1 MRPRMVS
8 KEILFTA
15 EGQPITPAQISQKI
29 ARFGNGYNDAANDII
44 RESEVLGEDGEVFFK
59 CASRILSSFGMTR
72 SGPFHANCDQR
83 LRGCWDAIG
92 KNLVQINKSV
102 RESGLSRDRYIVELS
117 EPERKD
123 LIVEIWLLTKRL
135 LPFTMGGT
143 SYGLVGA
150 SKILF
155 SVLPEIT
162 LPIDNAQ
169 WLHVFK
175 TVDIG
180 DVLHQMVFDI
190 QRWESVTGRRLN
202 DLDSSKKL
210 TTLPSVYNA
219 WLCPLDRKKATQKK
233 TKHSEHQYKRMH

>member
-1 MRPRMVS
+1 MRPRMHS
-8 KEILFTA
+8 IEILFTA
-15 EGQPITPAQISQKI
+15 EGYPITQDQIRQKI
-29 ARFGNGYNDAANDII
+29 ANFGDGYNDATRDII
-44 RESEVLGEDGEVFFK
+44 RDSEVLDKDGEVFLK
-59 CASRILSSFGMTR
+59 CASRILSSFGMKR
-72 SGPFHANCDQR
+72 SGPFRANSHQR
-83 LRGCWDAIG
+83 LNSCWDAIG
-92 KNLVQINKSV
+92 SNLVQINKSV

-117 EPERKD
+117 EPEREE
-123 LIVEIWLLTKRL
+123 LIDEIWLLTKRL

-180 DVLHQMVFDI
+180 DILHRMVSDI
-190 QRWESVTGRRLN
+190 QRWESVTRSQLN
-202 DLDSSKKL
+202 GLDSSGKL
-210 TTLPSVYNA
+210 TTLPSVYNVMA
-219 WLCPLDRKKATQKK
+219 MYARPKANK
-233 TKHSEHQYKRMH
+233 TDEHKT